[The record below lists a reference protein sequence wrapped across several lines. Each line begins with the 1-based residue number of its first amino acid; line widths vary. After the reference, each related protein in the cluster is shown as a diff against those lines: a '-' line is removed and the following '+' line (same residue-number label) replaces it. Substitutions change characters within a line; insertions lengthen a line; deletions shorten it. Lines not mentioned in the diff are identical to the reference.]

1 MNLHPIYTIQ
11 IVSVSQCCI
20 AKDMYLKIKFNY
32 LNDFNDNRWLQDVK
46 IKVL

>member
-11 IVSVSQCCI
+11 IVSVSEYCTT
-20 AKDMYLKIKFNY
+20 KNMYLKIKFNY

-46 IKVL
+46 N